1 MSIEVRALCPE
12 LADTYAAF
20 LSSKMFGHAPH
31 WASCFCRYYHLSCSQ
46 EEWQERS
53 AEVNRNEAIE
63 EIKAGRMKG
72 YLAFHNEKCVGWLN
86 ANDIKAYP
94 GVMAEAQKR
103 METEGLALAICFVIA
118 ADYRNQGISKLLLQ
132 YAMDDLKNRGF
143 DRLLAMPVDRPDKPE
158 TMYRGVKSSYE
169 ALGFR
174 TLESDGAVHIML
186 KAL

>member
-12 LADTYAAF
+12 LAETYAEF

-46 EEWQERS
+46 EEWQARS
-53 AEVNRNEAIE
+53 AEANRAEAIE

-72 YLAFHNEKCVGWLN
+72 YLAFDNERCIGWLN
-86 ANDIKAYP
+86 ANDINAYP

-103 METEGLALAICFVIA
+103 MTIEGLALAICFVIA
-118 ADYRNQGISKLLLQ
+118 AEYRNQGVSKKLLT
-132 YAMDDLKNRGF
+132 YAMDDLKSRGF
-143 DRLLAMPVDRPDKPE
+143 SKLLVMPVDRPEKPE

-169 ALGFR
+169 AMGFE
-174 TLESDGAVHIML
+174 TIESDGPLHIML
-186 KAL
+186 KKL